1 MTRTREPIRWNF
13 DAIDTLKEIAAGVLI
28 MIVMPLS
35 IIPIA
40 AALGLMT

>member
-1 MTRTREPIRWNF
+1 MSRQPIRWNF

-28 MIVMPLS
+28 LIVMPLS

-40 AALGLMT
+40 AAIGLMP